1 MFNEVVAE
9 TNIVVYLM
17 TAVGM
22 IGILAKLVNHFT
34 LRRMVSAAGNMPKST
49 HKLIKLVRAKHEH
62 ACMLH
67 DKVENVSAF
76 VEKYIYEYRGFLFRI
91 HTWRQLEIQSVW
103 FAGILAILGAVS
115 HYMSHG
121 LCEQVYQYGAAGA
134 AEMLLLFIVSQL
146 SDEQYKT
153 EAVKNYIVDYL
164 ENSCVRKHRRVRQA
178 EKEQIDVIHPET
190 VRQNTRETE
199 ETAPE
204 LSISIEGE
212 PRQAQ
217 KRRGCQTS
225 CSQSC
230 ERTRGGGRK
239 ICIKGRYDTSDFRR
253 VSGLNF
259 LERQRIDRYK
269 RL

>member
-134 AEMLLLFIVSQL
+134 AEMLLLFVVSQL

-164 ENSCVRKHRRVRQA
+164 ENSCVRKHRKVRQA

-217 KRRGCQTS
+217 KGEAARQAVCRAVREQGEAEEKS
-225 CSQSC
+225 ALK
-230 ERTRGGGRK
+230 E
-239 ICIKGRYDTSDFRR
+239 DTIRQI
-253 VSGLNF
+253 LEEF
-259 LERQRIDRYK
+259 LA
-269 RL
+269 

>member
-217 KRRGCQTS
+217 KGEAARQAVRRAVREQGEAEEKS
-225 CSQSC
+225 ALK
-230 ERTRGGGRK
+230 E
-239 ICIKGRYDTSDFRR
+239 DTIRQI
-253 VSGLNF
+253 LEEF
-259 LERQRIDRYK
+259 LA
-269 RL
+269 